1 MIPDQEQL
9 QWALSKVRSDL
20 KQWAGAQSARLMF
33 HQGKIPV
40 IVVVGLAS
48 ARPGKMPKAIRVFAD
63 ALPYNVAILW
73 KGPVD
78 PRASMPLVPSTP
90 AQDMQLDRDMW
101 AGATSVIDRP
111 GKLLGPTEHQPDVP
125 IAQGFPTAQQEEY
138 QFAASV
144 RLPQFATPNFWA
156 KNFRKYGNVCC
167 PRYAERTVIYSY
179 KVPPDY
185 VLVMT
190 GLSYEFSDLVTFDQF
205 IMHVLRDS
213 NELGQWYDM
222 RALNT
227 PDPAEQYVFAG
238 HYRPFPFYGR
248 FDHDQRLTIAT
259 TVLGPYPFTKTP
271 EDTLGGCVSVYPS
284 GWLGSLYDNRDGGA
298 RPVDMGELND
308 IFLGEPSIP
317 DTAQGVLGRDLRY
330 ARPGQWQPGNDAP

>member
-1 MIPDQEQL
+1 MIPDQGQL
-9 QWALSKVRSDL
+9 QRALSKVRSDL
-20 KQWAGAQSARLMF
+20 PQWTGAQSARLMF
-33 HQGKIPV
+33 HQGKVPV
-40 IVVVGLAS
+40 IVVVGSAS
-48 ARPGKMPKAIRVFAD
+48 ARPGKLPKAIRVFAD

-90 AQDMQLDRDMW
+90 AQDMQLDLDMW
-101 AGATSVIDRP
+101 AGATPVIDRP
-111 GKLLGPTEHQPDVP
+111 VKMRGPTEHQPDVA

-144 RLPQFATPNFWA
+144 RLPQFAAPNFWA
-156 KNFRKYGNVCC
+156 KNFRQYGTVCL
-167 PRYAERTVIYSY
+167 PRYAERTIVYSY

-185 VLVMT
+185 LCILS
-190 GLSYEFSDLVTFDQF
+190 GLSYEFSDLVPFDQF
-205 IMHVLRDS
+205 IMHVLRDG
-213 NELGQWYDM
+213 NELGSWYDM

-248 FDHDQRLTIAT
+248 FDHDQTLTVAT

-271 EDTLGGCVSVYPS
+271 SDALGGCVKVYPT

-317 DTAQGVLGRDLRY
+317 DTAQAMMGRELRY
-330 ARPGQWQPGNDAP
+330 ARPGQEQPSSDAL